1 MIFFHYL
8 RRRRWP
14 TVFGY
19 LLFVGMMAVGYYY
32 NVTFV
37 QLGLIDLGER
47 LVGLGQARVAQ
58 SMAVLA
64 LVACI
69 VALAT
74 GALLQRRPDLR
85 RLRMRL
91 QITFFVILVQTLLTL
106 ITPLVR
112 TEAAFTLW
120 ILAASVT
127 LGVGMPV
134 TFSLTVDLIP
144 SRDRG
149 YVAAIITAI
158 AYFAAAAAPS
168 NWHIEDFRAPLLLL
182 MVPAVPVLG
191 WLALGRPRNP
201 RLALVDALSRQHQH
215 PAFAYGRF
223 VQYGDRVSRGDRSL
237 IGLLVLMF
245 GIYFVD
251 SLGFLRIIA
260 TPSYVDAAWRSPD
273 LAPHL
278 FIAVVHVVSA
288 LVAGVL
294 YTSLSRRH
302 LFFWVLGI
310 FALVHLMYTF
320 PFSFGNGGQLAMP
333 MLYAIAVSLY
343 TVLNFALWADLST
356 PDTIGRNA
364 ALGVALSAWT
374 ATFISTA
381 LATQWRLSGMLA
393 ARHLR
398 WVDAVALL
406 FFIAL
411 LILPF
416 LPRRGPL
423 RSTVRTD
430 AFGNPPAQKQPYGDN
445 L

>member
-1 MIFFHYL
+1 MALFHFI
-8 RRRRWP
+8 RHRQWP
-14 TVFGY
+14 TIFGY
-19 LLFVGMMAVGYYY
+19 LLFIGMMAAGYYY
-32 NVTFV
+32 NVTLV

-47 LVGLGQARVAQ
+47 LIGLSEARVAQ

-64 LVACI
+64 LVACV

-74 GALLQRRPDLR
+74 GALMQLRP
-85 RLRMRL
+85 RLRSLRARL
-91 QITFFVILVQTLLTL
+91 QITFLVILVQTLLTSL
-106 ITPLVR
+106 IPLVR
-112 TEAAFTLW
+112 SEFTFILW
-120 ILAASVT
+120 ILAASTT

-134 TFSLTVDLIP
+134 TFSLTIDLIP

-168 NWHIEDFRAPLLLL
+168 NWHIDDFRTPLLFL

-191 WLALGRPRNP
+191 WLALARPRNP
-201 RLALVDALSRQHQH
+201 TLAIVDALSHQH
-215 PAFAYGRF
+215 RQPAFAHGRF
-223 VQYGDRVSRGDRSL
+223 VQRDATGAKHIDRGLV
-237 IGLLVLMF
+237 GLLLLMF

-260 TPSYVDAAWRSPD
+260 TPAYVDPAWRSPD

-278 FIAVVHVVSA
+278 FIAVVHVIAA
-288 LVAGVL
+288 LVAGIL
-294 YTSLSRRH
+294 YTALSRRS
-302 LFFWVLGI
+302 LFFWIFGI

-320 PFSFGNGGQLAMP
+320 PFRLGSGGQLAAP

-343 TVLNFALWADLST
+343 TVVNFALWADLST
-356 PDTIGRNA
+356 PDTISRNA

-381 LATQWRLSGMLA
+381 LATQWRLSGMPA
-393 ARHLR
+393 ARHLQ
-398 WVDAVALL
+398 WVNAIAFL
-406 FFIAL
+406 FFIVL

-416 LPRRGPL
+416 LPRRPY
-423 RSTVRTD
+423 R
-430 AFGNPPAQKQPYGDN
+430 PPQPQE
-445 L
+445 LP

>member
-1 MIFFHYL
+1 MAFFHFL
-8 RRRRWP
+8 RRRQWP
-14 TVFGY
+14 TVLGY
-19 LLFVGMMAVGYYY
+19 LLFIGMMAAGYYY

-47 LVGLGQARVAQ
+47 LIGLDEARVAQ
-58 SMAVLA
+58 AMAMLA
-64 LVACI
+64 VVACV

-74 GALLQRRPDLR
+74 GALMQRRPALR
-85 RLRMRL
+85 RLRTRL
-91 QITFFVILVQTLLTL
+91 EIIFFVILVQTLLTL
-106 ITPLVR
+106 VAPLVR
-112 TEAAFTLW
+112 TEAAFILW
-120 ILAASVT
+120 ILVASIA

-134 TFSLTVDLIP
+134 TFSLTVDFIP

-168 NWHIEDFRAPLLLL
+168 SWHIDDFRTPLLLL

-191 WLALGRPRNP
+191 WLAFARPRDA

-215 PAFAYGRF
+215 PAFAHGRF
-223 VQYGDRVSRGDRSL
+223 VRRDAHGVAHVDRGL
-237 IGLLVLMF
+237 TGLLVLMF

-260 TPSYVDAAWRSPD
+260 TPTYVDAAWRSPD

-278 FIAVVHVVSA
+278 FIAIVHVAAA

-294 YTSLSRRH
+294 YTALSRRH
-302 LFFWVLGI
+302 LFFWIFGI

-320 PFSFGNGGQLAMP
+320 PFRLGSGGQLAAP

-343 TVLNFALWADLST
+343 TVVNFALWADLST
-356 PDTIGRNA
+356 PETISRNA

-381 LATQWRLSGMLA
+381 LATQWRLSGMPA
-393 ARHLR
+393 ARHLQ
-398 WVDAVALL
+398 WVDAIALL

-411 LILPF
+411 LVLPF
-416 LPRRGPL
+416 LPQRPYRRP
-423 RSTVRTD
+423 
-430 AFGNPPAQKQPYGDN
+430 QPQE
-445 L
+445 LP

>member
-1 MIFFHYL
+1 MAFFHYL
-8 RRRRWP
+8 RRRQWP

-19 LLFVGMMAVGYYY
+19 VLFIGMMAAGYYY
-32 NVTFV
+32 NITFV

-47 LVGLGQARVAQ
+47 VIGLGQARVAQ
-58 SMAVLA
+58 SMALLA
-64 LVACI
+64 LVACLM
-69 VALAT
+69 ALGI
-74 GALLQRRPDLR
+74 GALMQRRP
-85 RLRMRL
+85 RLRSLRTRL
-91 QITFFVILVQTLLTL
+91 QATFFVILVQTTLTL
-106 ITPLVR
+106 VTPLIQNEPAYM
-112 TEAAFTLW
+112 TW
-120 ILAASVT
+120 IVVASIA
-127 LGVGMPV
+127 LGAGMPV

-168 NWHIEDFRAPLLLL
+168 AWHVDDFRTPLLWL
-182 MVPAVPVLG
+182 MIPAVPLLG
-191 WLALGRPRNP
+191 WLAFARPRDR
-201 RLALVDALSRQHQH
+201 RLQLVDALSRQHQQ
-215 PAFAYGRF
+215 PAFAKGRF
-223 VQYGDRVSRGDRSL
+223 VRQDAAGKSHIDRRL
-237 IGLLVLMF
+237 IGLLLLMF

-278 FIAVVHVVSA
+278 FIAVVHVVAA

-302 LFFWVLGI
+302 LFFWVFGI

-320 PFSFGNGGQLAMP
+320 PFRLGSGGQLAAP

-343 TVLNFALWADLST
+343 TVLNFALWADIST
-356 PDTIGRNA
+356 PQTISRNA

-381 LATQWRLSGMLA
+381 LATQWRLAGMPA
-393 ARHLR
+393 ARHLQ

-411 LILPF
+411 LALPF
-416 LPRRGPL
+416 LPIP
-423 RSTVRTD
+423 
-430 AFGNPPAQKQPYGDN
+430 DN
-445 L
+445 NASHSPHTP